1 MSRQAGEPEKLS
13 RTDWLLLAEAGALL
27 GLARLAVLTLPFR
40 WVMRACGT
48 HMAESPPELDAAD
61 AAQVARVAWA
71 VDTAR
76 LFTPWDS
83 NCLAQAITGA
93 RMLRRRGVATTTYLG
108 VTAAGP
114 QELGALQELGAH
126 AWLRAG
132 PDVILGDRQ
141 LDSFTTVSSF
151 ATVGKKEPA

>member
-1 MSRQAGEPEKLS
+1 MNNIRPGEPERMS
-13 RTDWLLLAEAGALL
+13 RAEWLLLAEAGVLL

-48 HMAESPPELDAAD
+48 HMAESPRTLAEAD
-61 AAQVARVAWA
+61 EKPVRQVTWA

-83 NCLAQAITGA
+83 NCLAQTIAGA
-93 RMLRRRGVATTTYLG
+93 RMLRRRGVPSTTYLG

-114 QELGALQELGAH
+114 QELGAH

-132 PDVILGDRQ
+132 PDVILGDSQ
-141 LDSFTTVSSF
+141 LDDFTAVSSF
-151 ATVGKKEPA
+151 ATAVDRGSSR

>member
-1 MSRQAGEPEKLS
+1 MSHRADEPEKLS
-13 RTDWLLLAEAGALL
+13 RSDWLLLAEAGALL

-48 HMAESPPELDAAD
+48 YMAESPPELDAAD
-61 AAQVARVAWA
+61 AARVERVAWA

-76 LFTPWDS
+76 LFTPWNS
-83 NCLAQAITGA
+83 NCLAQAIAGA
-93 RMLRRRGVATTTYLG
+93 RMLRRRGIATTTYLG
-108 VTAAGP
+108 VTTAGP
-114 QELGALQELGAH
+114 QELGAH

-141 LDSFTTVSSF
+141 LDGFTTVSSF
-151 ATVGKKEPA
+151 ATTGKKEQA

>member
-1 MSRQAGEPEKLS
+1 MRNSEPGELEPLS
-13 RTDWLLLAEAGALL
+13 RGDWLLLAEAGALL

-48 HMAESPPELDAAD
+48 HMAESPPELDAAG
-61 AAQVARVAWA
+61 AARVERVAWA

-83 NCLAQAITGA
+83 NCLAQAIAGA

-108 VTAAGP
+108 VTEAAP
-114 QELGALQELGAH
+114 QKLGAH

-132 PDVILGDRQ
+132 PHVILGDRQ
-141 LDSFTTVSSF
+141 LDEFTTVSSF
-151 ATVGKKEPA
+151 ATKTGKEEPE

>member
-1 MSRQAGEPEKLS
+1 MSHRVSEPEKLS
-13 RTDWLLLAEAGALL
+13 RSDWLLLAEAGALL

-40 WVMRACGT
+40 WVMRACGV
-48 HMAESPPELDAAD
+48 HMAESPRELDAAG
-61 AAQVARVAWA
+61 AARVERVAWA

-83 NCLAQAITGA
+83 NCLAQAIAGA

-114 QELGALQELGAH
+114 QELGAH

-141 LDSFTTVSSF
+141 LDNFTTVSSF
-151 ATVGKKEPA
+151 ATAVEKGNS

>member
-1 MSRQAGEPEKLS
+1 MNQRTGESERLSQA
-13 RTDWLLLAEAGALL
+13 DWLLLAEAGVLL

-40 WVMRACGT
+40 WVMRACGV
-48 HMAESPPELDAAD
+48 HMAESAREIDPAEQK
-61 AAQVARVAWA
+61 QVERVVWA

-83 NCLAQAITGA
+83 NCLAQAIAGA
-93 RMLRRRGVATTTYLG
+93 RMLRRRGIAATTYLG

-114 QELGALQELGAH
+114 QELGAH

-132 PDVILGDRQ
+132 PNVILGDRQ
-141 LDSFTTVSSF
+141 LDDYTAVSSF
-151 ATVGKKEPA
+151 ATAVEKGNS